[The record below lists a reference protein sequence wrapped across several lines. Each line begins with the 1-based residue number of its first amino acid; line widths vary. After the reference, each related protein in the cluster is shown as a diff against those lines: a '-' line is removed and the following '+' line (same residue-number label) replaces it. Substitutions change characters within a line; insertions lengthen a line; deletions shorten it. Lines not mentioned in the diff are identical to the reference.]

1 MTQRLTTER
10 PARRL
15 EESDGAL
22 AAVRSWPSGK
32 ARLWTIDAVA
42 VARQDSAILAIVAS
56 GSAVRDV
63 AQSDDLDLALVYRK
77 CRPDLP
83 RPPIGVD
90 LQQHEAAEVPPKLAN
105 GHDFLSWAVRFGR
118 PLFERDQ
125 WWSRLRADWNDR
137 LSLPSA
143 AEARQAGAPCATAP
157 PGDAVARRSR
167 RGYGELR
174 LNADPPRA
182 SNTERCGRPAAFAPR
197 TGGPVAAD
205 WRGTTGRPSDGRAGA
220 PVQLG
225 ARVSSGNTLAAA
237 VAGSEGLDGAV
248 LGCA

>member
-63 AQSDDLDLALVYRK
+63 AKSDDLDLVLVYRR
-77 CRPDLP
+77 CPPDLP

-90 LQQHEAAEVPPKLAN
+90 LQQHKEAEVPPKLAN

-118 PLFERDQ
+118 PLFERDR
-125 WWSRLRADWNDR
+125 WWSRLRADWNAR

-143 AEARQAGAPCATAP
+143 TEAHKR
-157 PGDAVARRSR
+157 ARRAQR
-167 RGYGELR
+167 LHEELQ
-174 LNADPPRA
+174 
-182 SNTERCGRPAAFAPR
+182 T
-197 TGGPVAAD
+197 
-205 WRGTTGRPSDGRAGA
+205 
-220 PVQLG
+220 LG
-225 ARVSSGNTLAAA
+225 DHDAAA
-237 VAGSEGLDGAV
+237 ENYVSMLTHLARATLSDAGV
-248 LGCA
+248 LPRSRPELADQLRQIGEAPLADRLTDALAHRYS

>member
-15 EESDGAL
+15 EEPDGAL
-22 AAVRSWPSGK
+22 AAVQSWPSGR

-42 VARQDSAILAIVAS
+42 AAKQDSAILAIVAS

-63 AQSDDLDLALVYRK
+63 AMSDDLDLVLVYCK
-77 CRPDLP
+77 CPPKLP

-90 LQQHEAAEVPPKLAN
+90 LQQHEAAEVPQKLAN

-137 LSLPSA
+137 LALPSA
-143 AEARQAGAPCATAP
+143 AEARKR
-157 PGDAVARRSR
+157 ARRAQQLHQEMQSLGDHDAATENYVSMLTHLARATLSDAGILPRSR
-167 RGYGELR
+167 PELADQLRQIGETPLADR
-174 LNADPPRA
+174 LTDALTHRY
-182 SNTERCGRPAAFAPR
+182 S
-197 TGGPVAAD
+197 
-205 WRGTTGRPSDGRAGA
+205 
-220 PVQLG
+220 
-225 ARVSSGNTLAAA
+225 
-237 VAGSEGLDGAV
+237 
-248 LGCA
+248 